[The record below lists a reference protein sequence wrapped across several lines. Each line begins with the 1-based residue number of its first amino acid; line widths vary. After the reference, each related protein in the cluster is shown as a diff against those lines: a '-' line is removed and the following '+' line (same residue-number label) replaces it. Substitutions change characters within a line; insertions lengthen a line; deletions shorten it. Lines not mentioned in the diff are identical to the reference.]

1 VTPMLAVKHLFVVVG
16 DDDDTD
22 ADDDDDNDDDDS
34 TSASS
39 RMDVV
44 ATTGP
49 DATTLPGTAPL
60 VF

>member
-1 VTPMLAVKHLFVVVG
+1 MAPMLAVKHLFVVV

-22 ADDDDDNDDDDS
+22 ADDDDDDDGS

-49 DATTLPGTAPL
+49 DATTLPGSAPL